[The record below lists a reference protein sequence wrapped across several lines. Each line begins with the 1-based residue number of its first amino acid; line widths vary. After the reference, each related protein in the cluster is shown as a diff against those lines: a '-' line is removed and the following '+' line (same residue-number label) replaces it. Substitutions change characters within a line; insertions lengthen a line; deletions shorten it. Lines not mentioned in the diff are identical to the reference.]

1 MSGPRSLRCAR
12 PTATRGPWG
21 RPGERGVTW
30 VSVLLLLLVA
40 GSAYLGWV
48 WLPLYF
54 DHFAVK
60 QVVSDYMNQAVKNR
74 DDAELVHNM
83 VSKLHLL
90 RHLDTVEPSGRRARV
105 PAIPLEESAV
115 TWERDQEAK
124 TLHIAF
130 EYERQVVYPFLDRT
144 DVVVFTV
151 DRTGDI
157 SLPDWG
163 PAR

>member
-1 MSGPRSLRCAR
+1 
-12 PTATRGPWG
+12 
-21 RPGERGVTW
+21 

-48 WLPLYF
+48 WLPLYV
-54 DHFAVK
+54 DHYAVK
-60 QVVSDYMNQAVKNR
+60 QVVADYMNQAVRNH
-74 DDAELVHNM
+74 DDAQLVTKM
-83 VSKLHLL
+83 VAKIHSLVQVE
-90 RHLDTVEPSGRRARV
+90 TVDPAGRRSRV
-105 PAIPLEESAV
+105 PAIPIEESAV

-130 EYERQVVYPFLDRT
+130 EYERQVVYPYLDRT

>member
-12 PTATRGPWG
+12 PTASRGPWG

-40 GSAYLGWV
+40 GGAYLGWV
-48 WLPLYF
+48 WLPLYL
-54 DHFAVK
+54 DHYAVK
-60 QVVSDYMNQAVKNR
+60 QVVSDYMNQAVKNQ
-74 DDAELVHNM
+74 DDAQLVHNM
-83 VSKLHLL
+83 VDKLHAL
-90 RHLDTVEPSGRRARV
+90 RERDAVDPSGRPARV
-105 PAIPLEESAV
+105 PAIPVEERAV
-115 TWERDQEAK
+115 TWERNQAAK

-130 EYERQVVYPFLDRT
+130 EYERQVVYPFLNRT
-144 DVVVFTV
+144 EVAVFTV
-151 DRTGDI
+151 DRSGDI